1 MRRPLVIAVVLGSVL
16 TVLSIV
22 TEGSVALS
30 SLAAAFG
37 LGVTFP
43 HAAVAA
49 GAAVTVP
56 QVCSAIAVGAGDSA
70 GLALL
75 ALAAGAVAIG
85 FSALF
90 GAAGGMARNTLRSVR
105 S

>member
-1 MRRPLVIAVVLGSVL
+1 MRRPVVVALVLGSAL
-16 TVLSIV
+16 TVLAVV
-22 TEGSVALS
+22 TEGSMALA

-56 QVCSAIAVGAGDSA
+56 QVCSAVAVGVGDSA

-75 ALAAGAVAIG
+75 ALVAGAVAVG
-85 FSALF
+85 FSALL
-90 GAAGGMARNTLRSVR
+90 GAAGGLTRNTLRSAR
-105 S
+105 G